1 MSTEY
6 CVKNIGSI
14 RPAVQLRWLVVIWA
28 LLASG
33 CATFHPAPL
42 EEISFVH
49 RAETKSK
56 DGISVSVVVLSPEES
71 EQAFG
76 APLAGKGIQPV
87 WLRIENSTDKEYL
100 LLENNVDRSYF
111 SPHEAAW
118 KSHYFA
124 SGEANRAMNRYFVD
138 QHIPLY
144 IAPHRTVSGFVYTN
158 LDEGIKYVAV
168 DLLGL
173 GAREY
178 KSFWFVAEVPGL
190 EADYKLVDW
199 DNLYPEEEIVDF
211 HDDQELRAWLEA
223 QPCCTLGGDE
233 ETPADPLNLV
243 VIGNPGKTITGFV
256 LRGWDVTETL
266 HLGSLWVMIQSSLF
280 GGRYRTSPVSP
291 LYLFGRSQ
299 DIALQKARA
308 SVDERNHLR
317 LWLAPVR
324 YQGMNVHVG
333 QISRDI
339 GIRLAAKTLVTHKID
354 PAVDEARTY
363 LALDLLASERLAAYG
378 YVKGAGAAPLDDP
391 RHNYTGDPY
400 YTDGRRLVL
409 IMADDRTDML
419 DLERLDWEPPLMP
432 KSPPAETVKGPGDVG
447 TE

>member
-1 MSTEY
+1 MNTEFR
-6 CVKNIGSI
+6 VNDIGPI
-14 RPAVQLRWLVVIWA
+14 WPAARLLWMVVISA

-33 CATFHPAPL
+33 CATFHPVPL
-42 EEISFVH
+42 EQVSFTQ

-76 APLAGKGIQPV
+76 TPLADKGIQPV

-100 LLENNVDRSYF
+100 LLENNVDRNYF

-124 SGEANRAMNRYFVD
+124 SGEANRAMNRYFLD
-138 QHIPLY
+138 QHISPY
-144 IAPHRTVSGFVYTN
+144 IAPHRTVAGYVYTN

-168 DLLGL
+168 DLLGY

-190 EADYKLVDW
+190 EADYKQVDW
-199 DNLYPEEEIVDF
+199 DNLYPADEVVDF
-211 HDDQELRAWLEA
+211 QDDQELRAWLA
-223 QPCCTLGGDE
+223 SLPCCALGGDE

-243 VIGNPGKTITGFV
+243 VVGKPGKTIAGFAR
-256 LRGWDVTETL
+256 RGWDVTETL

-299 DIALQKARA
+299 DIALQKTRA

-324 YQGMNVHVG
+324 YQGMNVFVG

-378 YVKGAGAAPLDDP
+378 YVKGVGAAPLDDP
-391 RHNYTGDPY
+391 RYNYTGDPY

-409 IMADDRTDML
+409 IMANERSDIL

-432 KSPPAETVKGPGDVG
+432 QSRAEENVMGPGDVG